1 VDVTLVDR
9 FADPALRARRV
20 LKRKQWLKPG
30 SLQKDAWRDAAR
42 AAVTPLVQALLE
54 HGFRYAD
61 LVRIVGEAALGAV
74 LEAGDLPDAEL
85 AKRTGVPRGVVRR
98 LRAGAEARLCP
109 AVSYAAATRLVSR
122 WLSRAE
128 FYRGGKPRILP
139 LHGPGS
145 FATLAAMSG
154 VDPATALPA
163 LESAGVVRVAKGH
176 VALCKD
182 AYVPSDGEIE
192 MLDIL
197 GRDGA
202 EFLRTIIHNTQVP
215 PARAMF
221 QRKTSYDNIG
231 SAAMKDLRVVLRKEA
246 MRAILTAD
254 RTLAANDRD
263 RNTSAPGGKR
273 MRVSFGVYVAE
284 EPVKTQRRSPSTSA
298 GRREP

>member
-1 VDVTLVDR
+1 
-9 FADPALRARRV
+9 
-20 LKRKQWLKPG
+20 LKRKRSLKPG
-30 SLQKDAWRDAAR
+30 SLGRDAWCDAAR
-42 AAVTPLVQALLE
+42 AVVTPLVQALLE

-61 LVRIVGEAALGAV
+61 MVRIVGEAAVRAA

-98 LRAGAEARLCP
+98 LRAGAETRLCP
-109 AVSYAAATRLVSR
+109 VVPYAAATRLVSR
-122 WLSRAE
+122 WLTGAE
-128 FYRGGKPRILP
+128 FSRGGKPRILP

-163 LESAGVVRVAKGH
+163 LEGAGVVHVAKGG
-176 VALCKD
+176 VVLRKD
-182 AYVPSDGEIE
+182 AYVPSGGEIE

-202 EFLRTIIHNTQVP
+202 EFLRAMIHNTQ
-215 PARAMF
+215 ARPGRALF

-231 SAAMKDLRVVLRKEA
+231 SAALKDLRVVLHEEA
-246 MRAILTAD
+246 MHALLAAD

-263 RNTSAPGGKR
+263 RNTSAPGGKS

-284 EPVKTQRRSPSTSA
+284 ESVKTQRRSPSTSA